1 MYRQKILAIF
11 VLFIV
16 SIAAYPAKNE
26 KICSQNFM
34 INGTNLVTN
43 YRKQVLVIGVTHLGC
58 QACRNQA
65 IKYNDLY
72 RDLEYHNIREP
83 DVRLILVNEQHGAQ
97 YLPGI
102 YYGKIRLFQDNY
114 KDQFIEKLGLHGHR
128 LNNLIFGR
136 CGDLVYTQRYPQS
149 NIEEETNYQQLL
161 RIIMTV
167 AKNKQACHKMCG

>member
-97 YLPGI
+97 YLP
-102 YYGKIRLFQDNY
+102 
-114 KDQFIEKLGLHGHR
+114 EKLGLHGHR
-128 LNNLIFGR
+128 LNNLIFG
-136 CGDLVYTQRYPQS
+136 
-149 NIEEETNYQQLL
+149 
-161 RIIMTV
+161 
-167 AKNKQACHKMCG
+167 